1 MTRGLNNVGC
11 VHFIIHNVHTQK
23 TLVHFMA
30 MFQSLLDLPNKKVPI
45 LTDRIKN
52 CPEYY
57 IFYTVSNILFSTR
70 YI

>member
-1 MTRGLNNVGC
+1 
-11 VHFIIHNVHTQK
+11 
-23 TLVHFMA
+23 MA

-45 LTDRIKN
+45 LTDLIKN

-57 IFYTVSNILFSTR
+57 IFYTVSNILFSTS